1 MPVPEPR
8 TLLERLE
15 DLLQGIR
22 ERLAPPAR

>member
-1 MPVPEPR
+1 MPVPEPP
-8 TLLERLE
+8 TLIERLE